1 MGRRFYVAGFLFG
14 LIGVIMGAFATHGLK
29 PVLTPE
35 SLESF
40 QTGARFQMY
49 HSLLFILLGT
59 MKPLSQR
66 LSNWVFLL
74 LLGGIILFSGSIYLL
89 ATNSLTSVDFTA
101 IAFITPLGGSLL
113 IGCWALLLSCFLKL
127 KKK

>member
-35 SLESF
+35 SLDSF

-74 LLGGIILFSGSIYLL
+74 LLGGVILVSGSIYLL
-89 ATNSLTSVDFTA
+89 ATNSLTSFDFTA

>member
-35 SLESF
+35 SLDSF

-59 MKPLSQR
+59 MKPLGR
-66 LSNWVFLL
+66 RFANWVFLL
-74 LLGGIILFSGSIYLL
+74 LLGGVILFSGSIYLL
-89 ATNSLTSVDFTA
+89 ATNSLTSFDFTA

-113 IGCWALLLSCFLKL
+113 IGCWALLLSYFLKL

>member
-29 PVLTPE
+29 PILTPE
-35 SLESF
+35 SLDSF
-40 QTGARFQMY
+40 ETGVKFQMY

-59 MKPLSQR
+59 MKPLSNR
-66 LSNWVFLL
+66 LSNWVFIL
-74 LLGGIILFSGSIYLL
+74 LLGGIIIFSGSIYLL
-89 ATNSLTSVDFTA
+89 ATNSLTSFDFTT
-101 IAFITPLGGSLL
+101 IALITPLGGSLL
-113 IGCWALLLSCFLKL
+113 IGCWMLLLITFLKL

>member
-14 LIGVIMGAFATHGLK
+14 LIAVIMGAFATHGLK
-29 PVLTPE
+29 PVLTPA
-35 SLESF
+35 SLDSF
-40 QTGARFQMY
+40 ETGVRFQMY

-74 LLGGIILFSGSIYLL
+74 LLGGILLFSGSIYLL
-89 ATNSLTSVDFTA
+89 ATNSLTGFDFTT
-101 IAFITPLGGSLL
+101 IALITPLGGSLL
-113 IGCWALLLSCFLKL
+113 IGCWALLLIFFVKL

>member
-14 LIGVIMGAFATHGLK
+14 LIGVIMGAFAAHGLK

-35 SLESF
+35 SLDSF
-40 QTGARFQMY
+40 ETGVKFQMY
-49 HSLLFILLGT
+49 HALLFILLGS
-59 MKPLSQR
+59 MKPLSHR

-74 LLGGIILFSGSIYLL
+74 LLGGILLFSGSIYLL
-89 ATNSLTSVDFTA
+89 ATNSLTSFDFTA
-101 IAFITPLGGSLL
+101 IALITPLGGSLL
-113 IGCWALLLSCFLKL
+113 IGCWILLLISFLKL

>member
-35 SLESF
+35 SLDSF

-74 LLGGIILFSGSIYLL
+74 LLGGVILFSGSIYLL
-89 ATNSLTSVDFTA
+89 ATNSLTSFDFTA

>member
-35 SLESF
+35 SFDSF
-40 QTGARFQMY
+40 ETGVRFQMY
-49 HSLLFILLGT
+49 HSLLLILVGSLE
-59 MKPLSQR
+59 PLSHR
-66 LSNWVFLL
+66 LSNWVFFMLF
-74 LLGGIILFSGSIYLL
+74 GGILLFSGSIYML
-89 ATNSLTSVDFTA
+89 ATNSLTSFDFTT
-101 IAFITPLGGSLL
+101 IALVTPLGGSLL
-113 IGCWALLLSCFLKL
+113 IGCWALLFIHFLKL